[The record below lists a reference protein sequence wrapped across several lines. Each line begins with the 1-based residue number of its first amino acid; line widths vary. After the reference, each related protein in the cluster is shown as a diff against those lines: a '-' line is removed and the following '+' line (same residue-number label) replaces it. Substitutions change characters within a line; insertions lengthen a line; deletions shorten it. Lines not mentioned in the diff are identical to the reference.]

1 MTYDPDRK
9 YQWAPDDQL
18 ARHGDEA
25 VDDFIRAVLCMDPDW
40 VLVTDESNL
49 WDFPAET
56 EVYATRL
63 REAYGVELEALPDD
77 RLTTIMN
84 AIAAR
89 RTDAT

>member
-9 YQWAPDDQL
+9 YEWAPDDHL

-25 VDDFIRAVLCMDPDW
+25 VDDFIRKVLGMDPHW
-40 VLVTDESNL
+40 VLVTDESKL
-49 WDFPAET
+49 WDFPAEA

-63 REAYGVELEALPDD
+63 REAYGVELSMLPDD
-77 RLTTIMN
+77 RLTTIMD

-89 RTDAT
+89 RAETN